1 MNKYFDHLV
10 QFQNRIVSSI
20 NLDYGPAQ
28 ELKDAE
34 PLGIQLEFQEIDNLL
49 AIHLD
54 LSTDTIGIHVSP
66 ISESHPKSHRSSE
79 PPFSRLAGQP
89 LKHLFM
95 DYGTS
100 PKLVLSSGFPGTA
113 IDLAITSAYL
123 QFQNYQLEVTDALA
137 ISEMAK
143 NTINVPD
150 PLSQV
155 F

>member
-1 MNKYFDHLV
+1 MNKHFDHLV
-10 QFQNRIVSSI
+10 QFQNRIVTGI

-54 LSTDTIGIHVSP
+54 LSTDAIGIQVSP
-66 ISESHPKSHRSSE
+66 KSESHPKSHRSSE

-150 PLSQV
+150 PLSQI

>member
-34 PLGIQLEFQEIDNLL
+34 PLGIQLEFQGIDNLL

>member
-34 PLGIQLEFQEIDNLL
+34 PLGIQLEFQGIDNLL

-66 ISESHPKSHRSSE
+66 ISESHPKSQRSSR

-89 LKHLFM
+89 LKHLFI
-95 DYGTS
+95 DYRTS
-100 PKLVLSSGFPGTA
+100 PELVLSSGFPGTA

-150 PLSQV
+150 PLRQI

>member
-34 PLGIQLEFQEIDNLL
+34 PLGIQLEFQGIDNLL

-150 PLSQV
+150 PLSQI